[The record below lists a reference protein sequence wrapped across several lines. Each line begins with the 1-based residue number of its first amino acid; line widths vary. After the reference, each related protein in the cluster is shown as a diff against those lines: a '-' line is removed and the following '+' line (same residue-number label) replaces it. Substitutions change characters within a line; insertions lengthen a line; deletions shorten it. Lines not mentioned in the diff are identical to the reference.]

1 MSGNRRL
8 AKRSIVGTKVCALW
22 KDGRFYP
29 GVITDH
35 SGELSIADEQ
45 KYTVVFDDGFQKS
58 VYARHII
65 GHGFQQINSF
75 RLKHGQKVF
84 LTAHGREVSGVVV
97 RHDTDSDQVVVNVKL
112 TGGEGVDLEVRSEDL
127 RLLESRKSARL
138 VDQDTDYSKLAD
150 ISVAESKK
158 RPVSTVI
165 DVPNVRAQRYRRSSS
180 DQEDDDVKGDDVEM
194 MDETIAAMVLT
205 SLSCSP
211 ASPQFHGSFTEH
223 GFKSTT
229 LSTSANSSGFHSER
243 SDPSPPSHHL
253 SGSAPAEFVVG
264 SFHKDDGIDIE
275 DFEDETIDVDTV
287 EPKRKRQTHLRL
299 RYQCTFPGCSLVT
312 DTCASIEKHVR
323 TAHLGGSESDDSR
336 SDGEEEFYYTEIE
349 VNVDNVTQ
357 KFSQMCTSSPPEVVG
372 PLSPSIPVPD
382 HDYQKKDHNTKFQA
396 SSVPSSGFFHQ
407 GITPMSFSNPPQMK
421 RSMSWQSSAHV
432 SSPPTHSLSPPIRVT
447 KPTPQERLHQHQAQS
462 PKSHLYSVSPK
473 TTGFHKKPR
482 SEVRKCRKVY
492 GMENRDQWCTQ
503 CKWKKA
509 CSRFVD

>member
-1 MSGNRRL
+1 M
-8 AKRSIVGTKVCALW
+8 
-22 KDGRFYP
+22 
-29 GVITDH
+29 
-35 SGELSIADEQ
+35 
-45 KYTVVFDDGFQKS
+45 
-58 VYARHII
+58 
-65 GHGFQQINSF
+65 
-75 RLKHGQKVF
+75 
-84 LTAHGREVSGVVV
+84 
-97 RHDTDSDQVVVNVKL
+97 
-112 TGGEGVDLEVRSEDL
+112 
-127 RLLESRKSARL
+127 
-138 VDQDTDYSKLAD
+138 
-150 ISVAESKK
+150 
-158 RPVSTVI
+158 
-165 DVPNVRAQRYRRSSS
+165 
-180 DQEDDDVKGDDVEM
+180 
-194 MDETIAAMVLT
+194 
-205 SLSCSP
+205 
-211 ASPQFHGSFTEH
+211 
-223 GFKSTT
+223 
-229 LSTSANSSGFHSER
+229 
-243 SDPSPPSHHL
+243 
-253 SGSAPAEFVVG
+253 VG

-357 KFSQMCTSSPPEVVG
+357 KFSEMCTSSPPEVVG